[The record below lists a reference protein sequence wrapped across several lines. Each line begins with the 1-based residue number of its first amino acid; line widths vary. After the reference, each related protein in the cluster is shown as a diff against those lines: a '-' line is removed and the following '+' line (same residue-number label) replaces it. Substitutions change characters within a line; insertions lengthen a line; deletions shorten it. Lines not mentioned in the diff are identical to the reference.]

1 MKMFTKDGHPTDDA
15 DKAHVFIFDDEEEK
29 ITAPKKIDMKVKK
42 TEKLYQ

>member
-1 MKMFTKDGHPTDDA
+1 MKMLTKDGQLTTDP
-15 DKAHVFIFDDEEEK
+15 DKAHVFIFDDDEEK